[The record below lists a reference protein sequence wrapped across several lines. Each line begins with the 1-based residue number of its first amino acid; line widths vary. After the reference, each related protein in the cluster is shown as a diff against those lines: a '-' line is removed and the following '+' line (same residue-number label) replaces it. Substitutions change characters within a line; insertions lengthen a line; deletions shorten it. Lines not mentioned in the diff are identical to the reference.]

1 MRPGPAPGRAWKAL
15 TAAAESRRLTAN
27 AALRA
32 HCGRAIARRGAEPA
46 SRRRATA
53 RAPAAGGNR
62 MPSSPR
68 MRRRRGAPIRSAAAN
83 RRARCT
89 PSSSRAPATCRPTE
103 AADGRACAKDSASRR
118 PQRSGRMDGPAIA
131 IEEPHDVDAD
141 RRGLH
146 FGQLAPLDEYRH
158 RDVRLR
164 VRSEEHEPRMR
175 RQVEP
180 AAAPLRS
187 PGLASAIRGH
197 AGRAEPVVNVVGP
210 VDLLAH
216 PLTNGLQV
224 VRRSRHVIHNL
235 ALLSRGDAARC
246 VAHLVHEGGMT
257 DPPLASAATY
267 TAWLSGVVS

>member
-1 MRPGPAPGRAWKAL
+1 MRPGPAPGRVWKAL

-46 SRRRATA
+46 CRRRATA
-53 RAPAAGGNR
+53 RAQAAGGNR

-68 MRRRRGAPIRSAAAN
+68 TRRRRGSPIRSVAAN
-83 RRARCT
+83 RRVRCT
-89 PSSSRAPATCRPTE
+89 PSSSRARGAFLPAA
-103 AADGRACAKDSASRR
+103 AADGRASAKGSASRR
-118 PQRSGRMDGPAIA
+118 RKRSGRVDGPAIA
-131 IEEPHDVDAD
+131 IEEPHDVDAY
-141 RRGLH
+141 RRSLDLR
-146 FGQLAPLDEYRH
+146 QLAALDEYRH
-158 RDVRLR
+158 RDVRLC
-164 VRSEEHEPRMR
+164 VRCKEHEPRMR
-175 RQVEP
+175 GQVEP
-180 AAAPLRS
+180 AAAPLS
-187 PGLASAIRGH
+187 GAGFASAIRGH
-197 AGRAEPVVNVVGP
+197 AGRAEPVVHVVGP

-216 PLTNGLQV
+216 PFTNCLKV